1 MIVALC
7 AAMPA
12 LSHAETMKHT
22 FQVSAFTVSNQ
33 TISMESDDE
42 HRQVRMPQGVL
53 YQVSVDQGDI
63 EYSKDGFSVRLDDSR
78 HEVTVL
84 TIVY

>member
-1 MIVALC
+1 
-7 AAMPA
+7 
-12 LSHAETMKHT
+12 MKHT
-22 FQVSAFTVSNQ
+22 FQVSAVTVSNQ

-42 HRQVRMPQGVL
+42 HGQVRMPQGVL